1 MTERY
6 GRYLYECVFAIPLS
20 IATLLL
26 CYEDVGL
33 EKAGFFPCAY
43 AVLYCIACA
52 FLVYLKGKDR
62 LLAAGLIT
70 VFLVLPAAYGLI
82 TDEKNYYDGHLYIW
96 LIPAICAGFFLAGLL
111 CKHLRL
117 FRYLAAIGVI
127 ATLVALLVL
136 DFRVP
141 KLCVMLFLSVLI
153 LLIADE
159 TQTLWRKEGRT
170 DHALHLTFVA
180 PFVFL
185 WLLFCLM
192 FPVSRKPYDWNIV
205 KTLWNRINDLSIS
218 FSQWS
223 GGKKDDFSSY
233 LPGFSEGSKVGG
245 GRVNDSSKVLL
256 QVESIMGNAPS
267 LRLAGEAC
275 DTFDDLEWS
284 ATIRDNTRELEFD
297 AIETRCALEKAGSFS
312 DYMQSVEVRV
322 TYRKFSSRHLF
333 VPDKVIIRGTSLAA
347 LGADEQGRNLLYAKK
362 KGLNNQY
369 VVSGY
374 RVNLLHSAFSEL
386 VNHAEPITADD
397 WKTVTQRSDVSAYAA
412 DYKNFLAYRESLKT
426 LYVKPVTLSNGA
438 KDFVTQATEGAETP
452 FDRMLMIGKAL
463 NSFDY
468 STSPGRFP
476 SSVKDAST
484 FLDHFLAS
492 RRGYCTHFAT
502 AMVLFA
508 WSEGLPARYVHGF
521 SIPLNGNPAAAVDG
535 NMAHAW
541 CEIYFENIGW
551 IPFDITPGF
560 NNDAYW
566 ATSGERNDRIWDS
579 DDPKPTP
586 SPFTPPEE
594 EKNAPVPVL
603 KILILVLIAIGFLFV
618 FTVIVLLSDRAITLR
633 RFSRLSDAERIPVW
647 NRRNR
652 RILSYL
658 GLPMRKEETLT
669 DYRNRIITSL
679 PDKTVAWI
687 PSYEEFLYGSPSDIA
702 KIEESMKA
710 GNKALIKEF
719 RKRHPKKYRLCALGN
734 RLIR

>member
-20 IATLLL
+20 IAALLL
-26 CYEDVGL
+26 CYQDLGL
-33 EKAGFFPCAY
+33 EKAGFFVCGY

-62 LLAAGLIT
+62 LLAAGLVT
-70 VFLVLPAAYGLI
+70 VFLVLPAGYGLI
-82 TDEKNYYDGHLYIW
+82 LDEPNFFDSHLYIW
-96 LIPAICAGFFLAGLL
+96 LIPAICAGFFVAGLL
-111 CKHLRL
+111 CKHLRI
-117 FRYLAAIGVI
+117 FRYLTALGVI
-127 ATLVALLVL
+127 AVLITFLVL
-136 DFRVP
+136 DFLVT
-141 KLCVMLFLSVLI
+141 KLCVMLFLAVLV
-153 LLIADE
+153 LLLADE
-159 TQTLWRKEGRT
+159 TQTMWHKEGRR

-185 WLLFCLM
+185 WLLFCMM

-205 KTLWNRINDLSIS
+205 KTLWNRISDLSIS
-218 FSQWS
+218 FSQWT
-223 GGKKDDFSSY
+223 GGKGDDFSSY

-245 GRVNDSSKVLL
+245 GRVDDSSKVLL
-256 QVESIMGNAPS
+256 QVEPIMGNAPS
-267 LRLAGEAC
+267 FRLAGEAC
-275 DTFDDLEWS
+275 DTFRELNWT
-284 ATIRDNTRELEFD
+284 ATVKDNTRELEFD
-297 AIETRCALEKAGSFS
+297 AIETRIALGKAGAFS

-333 VPDKVIIRGTSLAA
+333 VPDKVIIRGTSLAS
-347 LGADEQGRNLLYAKK
+347 LGANEQGRNLLYPKK

-386 VNHAEPITADD
+386 VNSAVPITADD
-397 WKTVTQRSDVSAYAA
+397 WKTATQRSDVSAYVA
-412 DYKNFLAYRESLKT
+412 DYENFLAYRKSLQT
-426 LYVKPVTLSNGA
+426 LYVKPVTLSEEA
-438 KDFVTQATEGAETP
+438 KNFVSQATADAETP
-452 FDRMLMIGKAL
+452 FDRMLSIGKAL
-463 NSFDY
+463 NSFEY

-476 SSVKDAST
+476 SSVKDAPT
-484 FLDHFLAS
+484 FLDHFLS
-492 RRGYCTHFAT
+492 VRRGYCAHFAT

-521 SIPLNGNPAAAVDG
+521 SVTLNGNPSVAVDG

-560 NNDAYW
+560 DRDAYW
-566 ATSGERNDRIWDS
+566 ATSDERNERVWDG
-579 DDPKPTP
+579 DDVKPTP

-594 EKNAPVPVL
+594 EKKAPVPVM
-603 KILILVLIAIGFLFV
+603 KILLLVLIAIGFLFV

-633 RFSRLSDAERIPVW
+633 RFAQLSDADRIPVW

-658 GLPMRKEETLT
+658 GLPMQKEETLT
-669 DYRNRIITSL
+669 EYRNRIITSL
-679 PDKTVAWI
+679 PDRSVAWI
-687 PSYEEFLYGSPSDIA
+687 PAYEEFLYGNPSDIG